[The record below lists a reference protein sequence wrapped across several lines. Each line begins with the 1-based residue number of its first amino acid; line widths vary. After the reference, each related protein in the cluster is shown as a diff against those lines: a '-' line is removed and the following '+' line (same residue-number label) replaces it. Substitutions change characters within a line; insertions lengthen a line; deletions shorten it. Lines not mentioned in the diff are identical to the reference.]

1 MVYKDEPLT
10 VIDQDYQ
17 GRLQIGST
25 HFLWTVSQFVSREY
39 PPVLDSVAL
48 VENNPHTA
56 PRFTDQ
62 TFTATATLSDQGLP
76 TSTKKFDAYVKGEIT
91 TTVQFD
97 EPLDSS
103 SVNQITRTWSNDC
116 TSPDGASAL
125 AFNGFLDASVGS
137 GQWTGSGSGGSVVW
151 DTGAY
156 PLTGNLVVWHWE
168 EPGGSGPASITVEDT
183 DGNATYFTGDNTQ
196 SHTTGTDCGY
206 QENIAKITIY
216 RFGNLRVSGFEINGT
231 VVVNGL

>member
-1 MVYKDEPLT
+1 MSPLRRDNTQSIEQITITDPLATPGDLVRWTDNSTGADDRFYQPDGVVAIDGTWTGFLVYKDEPLT

-25 HFLWTVSQFVSREY
+25 HFLWTVSQFVKSREY

-91 TTVQFD
+91 VHSQFD

-156 PLTGNLVVWHWE
+156 P
-168 EPGGSGPASITVEDT
+168 
-183 DGNATYFTGDNTQ
+183 
-196 SHTTGTDCGY
+196 
-206 QENIAKITIY
+206 
-216 RFGNLRVSGFEINGT
+216 NG
-231 VVVNGL
+231 